1 MIQQKSLFRKNRV
14 LVYQYVIIIKSNYCE
29 RIYVLLKKNQSNPYY
44 PLEECTFI
52 SKQLLP
58 PICIQWRRKVIML
71 QKIYISWVIVDVD
84 RFGGLRHRP
93 TDLFFFVLFFL
104 ILGYFFYIT
113 SYNGIV
119 FFIQKYSL
127 YIIVF
132 KNLYI
137 HNDTLCYNIE
147 YAFCLIEDS
156 HIHCSQDPNGHILTV
171 LFFFIL

>member
-1 MIQQKSLFRKNRV
+1 M
-14 LVYQYVIIIKSNYCE
+14 
-29 RIYVLLKKNQSNPYY
+29 
-44 PLEECTFI
+44 
-52 SKQLLP
+52 
-58 PICIQWRRKVIML
+58 
-71 QKIYISWVIVDVD
+71 D

-93 TDLFFFVLFFL
+93 TDLGGFFCLFFL

-171 LFFFIL
+171 LFFSFYKDINISPKLVRKKNDGFKMIKIHKLHMF